1 MTRSQYKAA
10 AHAHRAALRELRHI
24 PGDTQIARAFHRQC
38 YRPVPQHPF
47 RHAPWPLL
55 TWFAQQASRRSNIER
70 LIRERA
76 RVRRRYGADH
86 FLATYA
92 NSELRRALNSYRT
105 SIRQTNLEKAA

>member
-1 MTRSQYKAA
+1 LNRAEYKAA
-10 AHAHRAALRELRHI
+10 AHAHRAALRDQRSLST
-24 PGDTQIARAFHRQC
+24 DTQIARAFHRQF
-38 YRPVPQHPF
+38 YRPIPQHPF

-55 TWFAQQASRRSNIER
+55 TWFAQQESRRRNVET
-70 LIRERA
+70 LIRERE

-86 FLATYA
+86 FLAIYA